1 MARDLALRVDN
12 VPGSGGTTAVRELWE
27 MLGGKGANKAV
38 ALAQL
43 GIAPALVAVLGDDDT
58 GTVLLE
64 QARRDGIDTSHVV
77 RRRGTRLGL
86 IIDIVTTG
94 GATSRTCPMMCT

>member
-58 GTVLLE
+58 GTSFSSRL
-64 QARRDGIDTSHVV
+64 AGMASIPPTSCA
-77 RRRGTRLGL
+77 
-86 IIDIVTTG
+86 G
-94 GATSRTCPMMCT
+94 GAPGWG